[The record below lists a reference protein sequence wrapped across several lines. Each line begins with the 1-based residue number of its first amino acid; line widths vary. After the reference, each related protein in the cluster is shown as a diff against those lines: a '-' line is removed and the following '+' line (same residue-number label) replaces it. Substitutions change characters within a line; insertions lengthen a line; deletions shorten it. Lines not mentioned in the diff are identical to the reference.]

1 MRSEDFKRVLSLVH
15 EAQPKPEPELAYNQ
29 FAKVDAGP
37 LAWYFPLCDR
47 NGGKLASIYR
57 EFRGFGREVSV

>member
-1 MRSEDFKRVLSLVH
+1 VLSLAH
-15 EAQPKPEPELAYNQ
+15 EPQPEREPEPAYNQ

-37 LAWYFPLCDR
+37 LAWHFPLCDR
-47 NGGKLASIYR
+47 SESEIAFIHR